1 MVWGIYI
8 DFISCLNIPIIAS
21 MFIWLWNL
29 GTFFDFLGFFIFIL
43 FFSWCWLSGN
53 LFCTFYFLE
62 IHGGEACTEWL
73 QPAGEGKGAPCLS
86 WGLGRGPDVPH
97 MSEVCKQLLDVL
109 SSLTPLL
116 WPREPWLSLGHKERD
131 SGFNAQAFMH
141 WQMSKPAELYE
152 EQKQVS
158 VRPTQSRFQS
168 ETVLFLMSFVEFWN
182 KTKRKHFKSV
192 ADADSASGCSTSH
205 SGPAT
210 LTQTWHAPQ
219 QHPLYPLWLLSSG
232 SPYL

>member
-1 MVWGIYI
+1 MHFRYSRVH
-8 DFISCLNIPIIAS
+8 
-21 MFIWLWNL
+21 
-29 GTFFDFLGFFIFIL
+29 IFKFKL
-43 FFSWCWLSGN
+43 QNALSGRLGAVLPVLVN
-53 LFCTFYFLE
+53 RCTRADSSRSTPK
-62 IHGGEACTEWL
+62 ACTEWL

>member
-1 MVWGIYI
+1 MHFRYSRVH
-8 DFISCLNIPIIAS
+8 
-21 MFIWLWNL
+21 
-29 GTFFDFLGFFIFIL
+29 IFKFKL
-43 FFSWCWLSGN
+43 QNALSGRLGAVLPVLVN
-53 LFCTFYFLE
+53 RCTRADSSRSTPK
-62 IHGGEACTEWL
+62 ACTEWL

-168 ETVLFLMSFVEFWN
+168 ETVLYLMSFVEFWN

>member
-1 MVWGIYI
+1 MHFRYSRVH
-8 DFISCLNIPIIAS
+8 
-21 MFIWLWNL
+21 
-29 GTFFDFLGFFIFIL
+29 IFKFKL
-43 FFSWCWLSGN
+43 QNALSGRLGAVLPILVN
-53 LFCTFYFLE
+53 RCTRADSSRSTPK
-62 IHGGEACTEWL
+62 ACTEWL

-158 VRPTQSRFQS
+158 VSPTQSRFQS
-168 ETVLFLMSFVEFWN
+168 ETVLFLMSFVEFWI
-182 KTKRKHFKSV
+182 KQRGSI
-192 ADADSASGCSTSH
+192 SSQLQM
-205 SGPAT
+205 
-210 LTQTWHAPQ
+210 LTQHRGAAP
-219 QHPLYPLWLLSSG
+219 PLQALPPSPRHGMLPNNTHFIPFGYWAQVLHICKITDIINLS
-232 SPYL
+232 

>member
-1 MVWGIYI
+1 MHFRYSRVH
-8 DFISCLNIPIIAS
+8 
-21 MFIWLWNL
+21 
-29 GTFFDFLGFFIFIL
+29 IFKL
-43 FFSWCWLSGN
+43 KLQNALSGRLGAVLPVLVN
-53 LFCTFYFLE
+53 RCTRADSSRSTPK
-62 IHGGEACTEWL
+62 ACTEWL

>member
-1 MVWGIYI
+1 MHFRYSRVH
-8 DFISCLNIPIIAS
+8 
-21 MFIWLWNL
+21 
-29 GTFFDFLGFFIFIL
+29 IFKFKL
-43 FFSWCWLSGN
+43 QNALSGRLGAVLPVLVN
-53 LFCTFYFLE
+53 RCTRADSSRSTPK
-62 IHGGEACTEWL
+62 ACTEWL

-192 ADADSASGCSTSH
+192 ADADSASGCSTSP

-210 LTQTWHAPQ
+210 LTQTRHAPQ